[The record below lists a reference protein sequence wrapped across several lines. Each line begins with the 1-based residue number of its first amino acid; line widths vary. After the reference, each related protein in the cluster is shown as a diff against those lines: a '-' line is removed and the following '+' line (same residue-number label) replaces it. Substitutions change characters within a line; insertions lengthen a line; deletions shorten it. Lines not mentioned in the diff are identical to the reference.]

1 MNIEFYK
8 KIIKQ
13 NIPDK
18 NNSILVV
25 AGSHNDFVILREL
38 EYKNVTIS
46 NLDERLLD
54 DQFKPY
60 NWSRQNAE
68 SLTFADKSFDYVI
81 VNMGLHHC
89 FSPHKALLEMYRVA
103 YQGVICIENRDS
115 FLMKMLINLN
125 LSYKYE
131 LPAVFFNNCNYGG
144 VQNSEIPN
152 YIYRW
157 KENEVKKTIDCYA
170 PYTNHKIFYYYD
182 LNIPERYKNKFF
194 LKYMFTLLRIIFKTI
209 LPKQLNIFAFFIKK
223 PNFDSDLLPWLKI
236 EDNLLKINKNWIN
249 DNWNKKFNPR

>member
-1 MNIEFYK
+1 MNVEFYK
-8 KIIKQ
+8 KVIKQ
-13 NIPDK
+13 NILDK
-18 NNSILVV
+18 KNSILVV
-25 AGSHNDFVILREL
+25 AGSQNDFLIFREL
-38 EYKNVTIS
+38 KYKNVTIS

-68 SLTFADKSFDYVI
+68 CLTFADKSFDYVV

-103 YQGVICIENRDS
+103 YKGVICIENRDS
-115 FLMKMLINLN
+115 FLMKILINLN

-131 LPAVFFNNCNYGG
+131 LPAVFLNNCEYGG

-157 KENEVKKTIDCYA
+157 KENEVKKTINCYA
-170 PYTNHKIFYYYD
+170 PYANHKI
-182 LNIPERYKNKFF
+182 
-194 LKYMFTLLRIIFKTI
+194 LLQDI
-209 LPKQLNIFAFFIKK
+209 L
-223 PNFDSDLLPWLKI
+223 
-236 EDNLLKINKNWIN
+236 
-249 DNWNKKFNPR
+249 